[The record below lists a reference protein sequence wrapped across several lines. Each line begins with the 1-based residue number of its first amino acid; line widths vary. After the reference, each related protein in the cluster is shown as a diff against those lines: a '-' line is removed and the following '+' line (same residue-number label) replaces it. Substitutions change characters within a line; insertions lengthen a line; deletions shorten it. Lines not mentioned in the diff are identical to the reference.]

1 MTIKA
6 PKFNP
11 EVLLSAPRRSPGK
24 PNSDGT
30 QVLYSISTY
39 SFSKHERKQE
49 IRLLHA
55 DANKD
60 SRDLSVEASPV
71 ITQSFSTNEYG
82 FVRAVEREVLGGDHG
97 AHLLDQSAVICDG
110 EGVSGF
116 DWLDDRLI
124 YVCTSDKEKPGATEL
139 WIGEACNF
147 DHTLVKLSAHKGCP
161 KIISQLTRSVE
172 NIALDP

>member
-6 PKFNP
+6 TKFNP

-30 QVLYSISTY
+30 KVLYSISTY

-49 IRLLHA
+49 IRLLYA
-55 DANKD
+55 GEDQDGKKD
-60 SRDLSVEASPV
+60 LPIEAQFTT
-71 ITQSFSTNEYG
+71 TQSFNHDENG
-82 FVRAVEREVLGGDHG
+82 FVQAVDRKVLGDAPGMH
-97 AHLLDQSAVICDG
+97 ALDKSACICDG

-124 YVCTSDKEKPGATEL
+124 YVCMSDKEKPGATDI
-139 WIGEACNF
+139 WIGEAGDF
-147 DHTLVKLSAHKGCP
+147 EHTSVKLRP
-161 KIISQLTRSVE
+161 Y
-172 NIALDP
+172 